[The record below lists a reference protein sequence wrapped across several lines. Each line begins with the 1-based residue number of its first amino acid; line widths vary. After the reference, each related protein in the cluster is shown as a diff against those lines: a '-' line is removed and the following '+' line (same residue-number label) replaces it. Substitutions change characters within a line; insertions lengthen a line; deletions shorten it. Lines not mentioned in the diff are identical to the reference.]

1 MSIIELCFAR
11 AVNFGT
17 PVVPLD
23 RVLGSHV
30 DQDGHVA
37 LLRDGEYRKIVE
49 ENWWWLS
56 LATAAVSLLL
66 V

>member
-1 MSIIELCFAR
+1 MWGCGC

-23 RVLGSHV
+23 RVLGSHF

-37 LLRDGEYRKIVE
+37 LLRDGEYAKIWA

-56 LATAAVSLLL
+56 LAAAAVGLLA

>member
-1 MSIIELCFAR
+1 M
-11 AVNFGT
+11 
-17 PVVPLD
+17 PLD
-23 RVLGSHV
+23 RVLGSHF

-37 LLRDGEYRKIVE
+37 LLRDGEYAKIWA

-56 LATAAVSLLL
+56 LAAASVGQIGRAH